1 MNTAK
6 FLNKTFFYRTPLM
19 ATSAK
24 MFDPLHA
31 TGIPMNTGH
40 KLSLQETFI
49 RCPGS
54 VLNIVYN
61 SGSSKSLECL
71 QGNQ

>member
-1 MNTAK
+1 
-6 FLNKTFFYRTPLM
+6 M
-19 ATSAK
+19 AISAK
-24 MFDPLHA
+24 IINPLHA

-54 VLNIVYN
+54 LLNVVYN
-61 SGSSKSLECL
+61 SGSSMSLECL

>member
-1 MNTAK
+1 
-6 FLNKTFFYRTPLM
+6 M
-19 ATSAK
+19 AISAK
-24 MFDPLHA
+24 IIDPLHA

-54 VLNIVYN
+54 LLNVVYN
-61 SGSSKSLECL
+61 SGSSMSLECL

>member
-1 MNTAK
+1 
-6 FLNKTFFYRTPLM
+6 M
-19 ATSAK
+19 AASAK
-24 MFDPLHA
+24 ILNLLHA

-54 VLNIVYN
+54 LLNVVYN
-61 SGSSKSLECL
+61 SGSSMSLECL